1 MSRHLRR
8 KHKRE
13 GFDRKRRDHGN
24 VAMAQMPW
32 RVRDTFG
39 PVEDLL
45 TALETTGDIDA
56 DKDGPVYRAPAS
68 HEWFDLA
75 GAIEGFAAFYDQHAL
90 ISGREMPTQSLHQL
104 AKKFSYGVMVF
115 QSDVDA
121 VRRDLAILKAET
133 LPMTENYTT
142 AIIHTMQEAA

>member
-8 KHKRE
+8 KQRRE
-13 GFDRKRRDHGN
+13 GFQHKRLDHGN
-24 VAMAQMPW
+24 VTMAQMPW
-32 RVRDTFG
+32 RIRDTFG

-45 TALETTGDIDA
+45 TALETTGDIDI
-56 DKDGPVYRAPAS
+56 DKDGPVYRAPTS

-75 GAIEGFAAFYDQHAL
+75 GAIEGFAAFYDQHAR
-90 ISGREMPTQSLHQL
+90 ISGREMPTKSLHQL
-104 AKKFSYGVMVF
+104 ANKFSYGVMVF

-142 AIIHTMQEAA
+142 AIIHTMQEAT